1 MRLLMISHNHPALQ
15 PGGTEVV
22 ARTLFRQLRDQ
33 HGVEG
38 LFLAAVSPP
47 LRNRHPGSMLQAV
60 NGHPDEMLVWLG
72 HFDRFF
78 LNQLDTHG
86 LEALAPLIEQARPDV
101 IHIHHPLLF
110 GVETVDLLRRCAP
123 NAKLV
128 FTAHD
133 YFALCTREGE
143 LLTEDERL
151 CPGPS
156 LDRCRRCFPG
166 RPGADFVLRDL
177 ALRDTL
183 GTADAILVPG
193 EFARTRFIAAG
204 WPAERLEVMRNG
216 ILDSP
221 AAPLRPSP
229 DGRRDR
235 FGFFGHINRIKGARL
250 LLQASAQLSAQG
262 VAHRLHLHGG
272 TAYQPEALVTGF
284 RADLAAAPAA
294 RHTGQ
299 YESDELPALMAQVD
313 WVVMPSIWYENA
325 PLVLLEAFHHGRPA
339 ICSGIGGMAETVR
352 DGIDGLHAPV
362 NDAQGLTDVMRSAV
376 ETEGLWDRLRAGIR
390 PPHSVAAMAEAHLAL
405 YRRVLGLA
413 EPAPT
418 AMPEPTVPEPTLP
431 VPPAAEQP
439 AAAKPGTAKS
449 AAAKPA
455 PRNRAARRKAAAQA

>member
-22 ARTLFRQLRDQ
+22 ARTLFRELRDR

-47 LRNRHPGSMLQAV
+47 LRNRHPGAMLQAV
-60 NGHPDEMLVWLG
+60 NGTSDEMLAWLG

-86 LEALAPLIEQARPDV
+86 LDALAPLIEQARPDI

-123 NAKLV
+123 QAKLV

-133 YFALCTREGE
+133 YFALCAHEGE
-143 LLTEDERL
+143 LLTDDERL

-177 ALRDTL
+177 AIRDTL
-183 GTADAILVPG
+183 GTADAILVPSDH
-193 EFARTRFIAAG
+193 ARGVFVAAG
-204 WPAERLEVMRNG
+204 WPADRLAVMRNG
-216 ILDSP
+216 IVDSP
-221 AAPLRPSP
+221 RAPLRASP

-235 FGFFGHINRIKGARL
+235 FGFFGHINRIKGARV

-262 VAHRLHLHGG
+262 VAHRVHLHGG
-272 TAYQPEALVTGF
+272 TAYQPEALINGF

-294 RHTGQ
+294 RHSGQ
-299 YESDELPALMAQVD
+299 YEAGDLPRLMAEVD
-313 WVVMPSIWYENA
+313 WVVMPSIWVENA

-352 DGIDGLHAPV
+352 NGVDGLHAPA
-362 NDAQGLTDVMRSAV
+362 NDVQGLAEVMRSAV
-376 ETEGLWDRLRAGIR
+376 ETPGLWERLRQGIAA
-390 PPHSVAAMAEAHLAL
+390 PLSVAAMTESHLAL
-405 YRRVLGLA
+405 YRRLLGLA
-413 EPAPT
+413 AAPEATAPAG
-418 AMPEPTVPEPTLP
+418 A
-431 VPPAAEQP
+431 PARP
-439 AAAKPGTAKS
+439 S
-449 AAAKPA
+449 
-455 PRNRAARRKAAAQA
+455 RRKAAVRA

>member
-22 ARTLFRQLRDQ
+22 ARTLFRSLRDQ

-47 LRNRHPGSMLQAV
+47 LRQRHPGAMLQAV
-60 NGHPDEMLVWLG
+60 NGHPDEMLAWLG

-86 LEALAPLIEQARPDV
+86 LDALAPLIEQARPDI

-110 GVETVDLLRRCAP
+110 GVEAVDLLRRCAP
-123 NAKLV
+123 QAKLV

-133 YFALCTREGE
+133 YFALCAHEGE
-143 LLTEDERL
+143 LLTDEERL

-166 RPGADFVLRDL
+166 RPGADFVMRDL
-177 ALRDTL
+177 AIRDTL
-183 GTADAILVPG
+183 GTADAILVPSNY
-193 EFARTRFIAAG
+193 ARATFIAAG
-204 WPAERLEVMRNG
+204 WPAERLAVMRNG
-216 ILDSP
+216 ILHAP
-221 AAPLRPSP
+221 PAPLRQTA

-235 FGFFGHINRIKGARL
+235 FGFFGHINRIKGARV

-262 VAHRLHLHGG
+262 VPHRVNLHGG
-272 TAYQPEALVTGF
+272 TAYQPEALIAGF

-299 YESDELPALMAQVD
+299 YESAELPRLMAQVD
-313 WVVMPSIWYENA
+313 WVIMPSIWVENA

-352 DGIDGLHAPV
+352 DGVDGLHAPA
-362 NDAQGLTDVMRSAV
+362 NDVQGLAEVMCRAV
-376 ETEGLWDRLRAGIR
+376 ETGGLWDRLRGGIA
-390 PPHSVAAMAEAHLAL
+390 PPLSVAAMTESHLAL
-405 YRRVLGLA
+405 YRRLLGLA
-413 EPAPT
+413 PAAPQL
-418 AMPEPTVPEPTLP
+418 APLVAPQPA
-431 VPPAAEQP
+431 PPAAAP
-439 AAAKPGTAKS
+439 AAVPMAE
-449 AAAKPA
+449 AAPA
-455 PRNRAARRKAAAQA
+455 PARTKRSRRRKAAALA